1 MVRVIKWHINIK
13 ADNTVTLSFIAS
25 INPPRQTFHPMSG
38 QIVSLAVPNTLSSG
52 TFTSAHP
59 FIFPSRLIWQLA
71 PKFFF
76 VSSEVAMVPLRVS
89 MKSFCCSIGSAK
101 PQLLLL
107 WIPPIHP
114 ISPCFC
120 SKWLSERLCIIVY
133 AER

>member
-25 INPPRQTFHPMSG
+25 INPPRQTFRPMSG

-76 VSSEVAMVPLRVS
+76 RFQRSGYGAAQ
-89 MKSFCCSIGSAK
+89 SFHEK
-101 PQLLLL
+101 LLLL
-107 WIPPIHP
+107 NRQRQTSATTALDSTYTSNIPM
-114 ISPCFC
+114 F
-120 SKWLSERLCIIVY
+120 
-133 AER
+133 